1 MASGEW
7 RVANG
12 EWRMANG
19 EWRMADFYSPTNRQA
34 PTRHSLFAL
43 FPRQYKHRLL
53 AK

>member
-7 RVANG
+7 RISIAQLTVKPLLATH
-12 EWRMANG
+12 
-19 EWRMADFYSPTNRQA
+19 Y
-34 PTRHSLFAL
+34 SLFAL